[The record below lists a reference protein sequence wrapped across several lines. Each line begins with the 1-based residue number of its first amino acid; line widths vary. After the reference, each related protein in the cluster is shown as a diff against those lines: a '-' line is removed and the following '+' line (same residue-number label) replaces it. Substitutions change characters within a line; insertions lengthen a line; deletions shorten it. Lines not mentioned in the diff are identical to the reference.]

1 MKSQPNICSAKD
13 NREGNWGWAALLRKL
28 GHRFAASDLKES

>member
-13 NREGNWGWAALLRKL
+13 NRERNWGRAALLRKL
-28 GHRFAASDLKES
+28 GHRFAANDSKES

>member
-13 NREGNWGWAALLRKL
+13 NREGNWGRAALLSKL
-28 GHRFAASDLKES
+28 GHCFAASDSKES

>member
-13 NREGNWGWAALLRKL
+13 KREGKWGRAALLRKL
-28 GHRFAASDLKES
+28 GHHFAASDSKES